1 MTADELP
8 LLVHWERT
16 LGDLLDR
23 TQKLPR
29 SVRFTFTNRIDNLAL
44 DVMERLVEA
53 RYASGGRKRSLLRE
67 ADSALTRLRI
77 LLRLCRDR
85 RYLDRGG
92 HEHVVRELDEA
103 GRMLGG
109 WQRDLAR
116 RRSAP
121 AAARP
126 SPARA

>member
-1 MTADELP
+1 MPPDELP

-23 TQKLPR
+23 TQKFPK
-29 SVRFTFTNRIDNLAL
+29 SVRFTFTTRIDNLAL
-44 DVMERLVEA
+44 DMMERLVEA
-53 RYASGGRKRSLLRE
+53 RYTTGHDKRKLLRD

-85 RYLDRGG
+85 RHLDRGG
-92 HEHVVRELDEA
+92 FEHAMRNLDEA

-109 WQRDLAR
+109 WIRDLDR
-116 RRSAP
+116 RAP
-121 AAARP
+121 
-126 SPARA
+126 

>member
-1 MTADELP
+1 METRPGVPMTADDLP
-8 LLVHWERT
+8 LLVLWERT

-23 TQKLPR
+23 TQKFPR
-29 SVRFTFTNRIDNLAL
+29 SVRFTFSNRIDNLAL

-53 RYASGGRKRSLLRE
+53 RYASGRRKTALLRE
-67 ADSALTRLRI
+67 ADSAMTRLRI

-92 HEHVVRELDEA
+92 FEHVVRNLDEA

-109 WQRDLAR
+109 WLQGQESR
-116 RRSAP
+116 
-121 AAARP
+121 
-126 SPARA
+126 

>member
-16 LGDLLDR
+16 LNDLLDR
-23 TQKLPR
+23 TQKFPR
-29 SVRFTFTNRIDNLAL
+29 SVRFTFTTRIDNLGL

-53 RYASGGRKRSLLRE
+53 RYASGHRKRTLLRD

-85 RYLDRGG
+85 RHLDRGG
-92 HEHVVRELDEA
+92 FEHVVRNLDEA

-109 WQRDLAR
+109 WQKDLAQR
-116 RRSAP
+116 W
-121 AAARP
+121 
-126 SPARA
+126 PARATG

>member
-1 MTADELP
+1 MPPEDLP

-23 TQKLPR
+23 TQKFPK
-29 SVRFTFTNRIDNLAL
+29 SVRFTFTTRIDNLAL

-53 RYASGGRKRSLLRE
+53 RYAQAGRKKALLRE
-67 ADSALTRLRI
+67 ADSALTRLRV

-92 HEHVVRELDEA
+92 FEHVVRNLDEA

-109 WQRDLAR
+109 WTRDLDR
-116 RRSAP
+116 R
-121 AAARP
+121 
-126 SPARA
+126 

>member
-1 MTADELP
+1 MPPDDLP

-23 TQKLPR
+23 TQKFPK
-29 SVRFTFTNRIDNLAL
+29 SIRFTFTTRIDNLAL

-53 RYASGGRKRSLLRE
+53 RYATAGSKKAFLRE

-92 HEHVVRELDEA
+92 FEHAVRNLDEA
-103 GRMLGG
+103 GQMLGG
-109 WQRDLAR
+109 WMQDLDR
-116 RRSAP
+116 R
-121 AAARP
+121 
-126 SPARA
+126 